1 MASAMISC
9 SATSALLGFAMNVLG
24 LGMKVVLTGFVLVV
38 RRMNIK
44 GAENMRV
51 GSSMHPCWSIA

>member
-1 MASAMISC
+1 
-9 SATSALLGFAMNVLG
+9 
-24 LGMKVVLTGFVLVV
+24 MKVVLTGFVLVV
-38 RRMNIK
+38 RRMNIE